1 MTHFNPVLTHP
12 ALKLGADL
20 DGWFA
25 AGGGRGLEAALAAPE
40 KIIETVE
47 ASGLRGMG
55 GAGFPTHRK
64 WAAAAQARGGDKQA
78 AGVDKYVVCNGNEDE
93 PGTFKDRYLLR
104 WTPHQVIEG
113 ALIAAVA
120 IRANHVILY
129 INPHQSEGT
138 AEARR
143 AVQQWQ
149 GADLLRRVES
159 LIGGPLRLSVAA
171 TSGRYIGGEETAVIS
186 SIEGKFPFPQ
196 RKPPFPA
203 ESGVWGDPTLI
214 NNTETLANTPH
225 ILARG
230 ADWFRALGVG
240 DAVGTKLYSLS
251 GDVLRPGLYELPM
264 GTSLRELIFS
274 HGGGM
279 LSDKA
284 FKAVFTGGP
293 SNTLLTA
300 KDLDVALDFDSVR
313 ARRSRLGTGAM
324 IVISDGASI
333 VRKVADYIAFFA
345 EGSCG
350 QCPPCKSGTFQ
361 LARLLDRVSS
371 GRSTPGEL
379 EALLSLCRILPGSGR
394 CALIDG
400 AVTVVESSLYTFPE
414 EYGLSE
420 DQAIHFI

>member
-1 MTHFNPVLTHP
+1 MLHQTQVLMRP
-12 ALKLGADL
+12 QLKLGADL

-25 AGGGRGLEAALAAPE
+25 HGGGLGLAAALAAPE
-40 KIIETVE
+40 KIIGII
-47 ASGLRGMG
+47 AAAGLRGMG

-64 WAAAAQARGGDKQA
+64 WAAAAQTIA
-78 AGVDKYVVCNGNEDE
+78 ADKYVVCNGNEDE

-104 WTPHQVIEG
+104 HTPHQVIEG
-113 ALIAAVA
+113 ALIAAIA

-129 INPHQSEGT
+129 INPHQTDGI
-138 AEARR
+138 AEARL
-143 AVQQWQ
+143 AVTQWQ
-149 GADLLRRVES
+149 SSEMVRRIEV
-159 LIGGPLRLSVAA
+159 LIGGPLSLSVVAS
-171 TSGRYIGGEETAVIS
+171 SGRYIGGEETAVVA
-186 SIEGKFPFPQ
+186 SIEGGFPFPR

-203 ESGVWGDPTLI
+203 ESGIHGAPTLI
-214 NNTETLANTPH
+214 NNTETLANVPH
-225 ILARG
+225 ILRHG
-230 ADWFRALGVG
+230 ADWYQALGIG
-240 DAVGTKLYSLS
+240 AAVGTKLYSLS
-251 GDVLRPGLYELPM
+251 GDVLSPGLYELPM
-264 GTSLRELIFS
+264 GTSLKDLIFV

-279 LSDKA
+279 LEGKA

-324 IVISDGASI
+324 IVVSEGTSI

-361 LARLLDRVSS
+361 LARLLDRVGS
-371 GRSTPGEL
+371 GRSGPGEL
-379 EALLSLCRILPGSGR
+379 QALQNLCRILPGSGR

-414 EYGLSE
+414 EYGVSGPDAMWKLGLV
-420 DQAIHFI
+420 